1 MKKIRNLVLIV
12 LCILTVAL
20 FAGCSSTPAAAEKT
34 KFIVGLD
41 DSFPPMGKPFKIL
54 CIFRTD
60 VL

>member
-1 MKKIRNLVLIV
+1 MKKIRTFVLIV

-41 DSFPPMGKPFKIL
+41 DSFPRWAFAMIATTSSAL
-54 CIFRTD
+54 T
-60 VL
+60 